1 MSAKPR
7 LLLVDDNDRLR
18 RAVGRLLERHFE
30 VAPAASKAEAL
41 ALLDGGPAF
50 DVMLTDLE
58 MPGGSGDDLLAAVAD
73 RGDPLHRH
81 AVVWTGSEL
90 DAERRASFAERGIPL
105 LSKGLASA
113 QIVQF
118 LLGRL
123 A

>member
-73 RGDPLHRH
+73 RGDPLHRR

>member
-18 RAVGRLLERHFE
+18 RAIGRLLARHFE

-58 MPGGSGDDLLAAVAD
+58 MPGGNGDDLLAAVAD
-73 RGDPLHRH
+73 RGDSLHRR
-81 AVVWTGSEL
+81 AVVWTGSEP
-90 DAERRASFAERGIPL
+90 DADQRASYAERGIPL
-105 LSKGLASA
+105 LSKGLPSA
-113 QIVQF
+113 QIVQ
-118 LLGRL
+118 LLLARL